1 MKNFPNLQEM
11 EEIKSRF
18 FTMPSI
24 AAVTARKVTEL
35 TATDRKVRAKSADFA
50 GKWHFQP
57 GKSGVRKA
65 VFRHNSTPKP
75 QIGDPKG

>member
-1 MKNFPNLQEM
+1 
-11 EEIKSRF
+11 
-18 FTMPSI
+18 MPP
-24 AAVTARKVTEL
+24 AVAVAARKVTEL
-35 TATDRKVRAKSADFA
+35 TASDRKVGAKSVEFA

>member
-18 FTMPSI
+18 FTMPST
-24 AAVTARKVTEL
+24 AAVTVRKVTEL
-35 TATDRKVRAKSADFA
+35 TASDGKVGAKSADFA
-50 GKWHFQP
+50 GKWHFQK

-65 VFRHNSTPKP
+65 VFRHNSTPNP
-75 QIGDPKG
+75 